1 MRDSLFVSYKEK
13 AIRLSRM
20 PLEQQQPQPQKPIGE
35 LKTLLSLV
43 DRTDFDEFVYPADC
57 SGTVFQPRADP
68 YVQYVQESTVWPF
81 SGRPAWGQRVTFDVP
96 RPWEADFLHWIALRL
111 QPLSWLSAE
120 VQRNIQNGVYFLY
133 DPASAWIWAS
143 SLGTA
148 AIALAEME
156 VDGVVVERFSGDWLT
171 VWNATHHT
179 VSEGVGWDEL
189 YGSHGP
195 PSYLDFVPNEDGYV
209 YCMLPFWFTK
219 FLNTAF
225 PLVSC
230 SQQVRFHITLRPFS
244 EVVRMVSTPKA
255 CIATASG
262 SSFAYTEA
270 TPLGTSFSYRDYS
283 YQFNKSGTYTISST
297 TPGFSGAD
305 MLCGISQLDTDAR
318 APYFTKPH
326 ELMMN
331 PVTESVFAEPLKYV
345 VNRGI
350 DGLVTIKL
358 PLTDC
363 NGPLKQLLFFVRR
376 KDAITKYNDW
386 TAFGAVLPADVDP
399 VFAPQKPLLQ
409 HAQLMVGTAVF
420 ADEDEDWW
428 RSAGNVVMPG
438 GIRGYGNYVYAY
450 NFAEKPVAF
459 SPSGSVNA
467 GRVDLWLTLTVAP
480 PVGVEWTVTVFSVST
495 NWMRFENGLANQV
508 FSD

>member
-1 MRDSLFVSYKEK
+1 MSAARK
-13 AIRLSRM
+13 
-20 PLEQQQPQPQKPIGE
+20 PLGE

-57 SGTVFQPRADP
+57 SGTVFQSVTKP

-81 SGRPAWGQRVTFDVP
+81 SGRPAWAQRITFDVP
-96 RPWEADFLHWIALRL
+96 WPWEADFLHWIALRL
-111 QPLSWLSAE
+111 QPMSWLSAD

-133 DPASAWIWAS
+133 EPDAAWIWAN

-179 VSEGVGWDEL
+179 VSEGVAWDEL
-189 YGSHGP
+189 YGDRGA
-195 PSYLDFVPNEDGYV
+195 PSYLDFVPSEDGYV

-219 FLNTAF
+219 FVNTAF

-230 SQQVRFHITLRPFS
+230 SGPMRVRFHITLRPFS
-244 EVVRMVSTPKA
+244 EVVRRVGKPKA
-255 CIATASG
+255 C
-262 SSFAYTEA
+262 EE
-270 TPLGTSFSYRDYS
+270 TPLGSSFSYRDYS
-283 YQFNKSGTYTISST
+283 YQFNKSGTYTIPSA

-305 MLCGISQLDTDAR
+305 MICGISQLDTEAR
-318 APYFTKPH
+318 APYIAKAH
-326 ELMMN
+326 EIMMN
-331 PVTESVFAEPLKYV
+331 PVTESVFSEPLKYV
-345 VNRGI
+345 VNRGEG
-350 DGLVTIKL
+350 GLVTIKL
-358 PLTDC
+358 PLTDA
-363 NGPLKQLLFFVRR
+363 NGPLKQILFFVRR
-376 KDAITKYNDW
+376 KDAVTLYNDW
-386 TAFGAVLPADVDP
+386 TAFGAVLPAEVDP
-399 VFAPQKPLLQ
+399 VFAPPAPLLQ

-420 ADEDEDWW
+420 ADEDEAWW

-438 GIRGYGNYVYAY
+438 GIRGYGNYIYAY
-450 NFAEKPVAF
+450 NFAERPTDFA
-459 SPSGSVNA
+459 PSGSVNG
-467 GRVDLWLTLTVAP
+467 GRADLWLTLTVAP
-480 PVGVEWTVTVFSVST
+480 PVGVEWSVSVFFVST